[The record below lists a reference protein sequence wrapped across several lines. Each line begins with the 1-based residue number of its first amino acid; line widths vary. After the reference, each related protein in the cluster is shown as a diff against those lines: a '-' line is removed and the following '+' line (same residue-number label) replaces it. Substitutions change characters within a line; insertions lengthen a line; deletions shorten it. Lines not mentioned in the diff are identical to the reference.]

1 MISFIAIVWVHN
13 IIDEKKN
20 IKMYLVF
27 KPSTI
32 SIDRYQS
39 NIIYYHR
46 CEIDQRLPSVLFHDT
61 LLACE
66 TVH

>member
-1 MISFIAIVWVHN
+1 MK
-13 IIDEKKN
+13 KKN
-20 IKMYLVF
+20 TKMYLIF

-39 NIIYYHR
+39 IIIYYHR
-46 CEIDQRLPSVLFHDT
+46 CEIDQRWPSVLFHDI
-61 LLACE
+61 LLVCE